1 MPATAQLPIR
11 IDPAD
16 KEIISQAAALVG
28 VPVTQFVLQNA
39 MQAAHKI
46 IAEANTVKVGSEAF
60 EHFLEHLQNPDPD
73 NPGLKRLADVHRRF
87 DVDVK

>member
-16 KEIISQAAALVG
+16 KEVISQAAALAG

-46 IAEANTVKVGSEAF
+46 IAEANTVKVSTEAF
-60 EHFLEHLQNPDPD
+60 DHFLERLQNPNPN
-73 NPGLKRLADVHRRF
+73 NPGLKRLAEVRRRF